1 MPWNKPGDDKDPW
14 SGKGQNDGPPDLD
27 EVVRNLQEKLNGLF
41 GGRGNNPEGGQR
53 GSDHGEA
60 PAGPGMAGF
69 GVVGA
74 ILVTVWLA
82 SGTYTV
88 APAEKGVVLRFG
100 AFEEVTDPGLNWH
113 LPFPIEEVQKVNVEQ
128 FSSFRHK
135 AQMLTRDEN
144 IVDIEL
150 TVQFRVQNPVDYLF
164 QDQTP
169 DKTIR
174 DATES
179 VVREIIGKS
188 DLDFILT
195 EGRSSVADGIKK
207 GVQELISGPPS
218 ALGLPEAEIKAA
230 EAAAAAALTDDND
243 KGYRTGLLVTSINMQ
258 PAKPPEQ
265 VKDAFDDAI
274 KAREDK
280 ARLENKADAYAKE
293 VVPTARGA
301 AARRVEDAKAYR
313 EQVISQAEGE
323 AARFGAVLTEYL
335 KAPEVTRQ
343 RLYLETVEEVLGKSN
358 KVIVDVE
365 GGNNLFYLPLDKLMQ
380 PGSLGQ
386 SPATRT
392 APDTEST
399 ADNPPARRETRE
411 SSGSNRRERD
421 GR

>member
-14 SGKGQNDGPPDLD
+14 SGKGREDGPPDLD
-27 EVVRNLQEKLNGLF
+27 EVVRNLQAKFGGLL
-41 GGRGNNPEGGQR
+41 GGRGNGRRDDDGG
-53 GSDHGEA
+53 GLGGPSL
-60 PAGPGMAGF
+60 AGI
-69 GVVGA
+69 GVIGGVLA
-74 ILVTVWLA
+74 AVWLA
-82 SGTYTV
+82 SGFYTV

-100 AFEEVTDPGLNWH
+100 AFTEVTDPGLNWH
-113 LPFPIEEVQKVNVEQ
+113 LPFPIENVVKVNVEQ

-179 VVREIIGKS
+179 MVRETIGKS

-195 EGRSSVADGIKK
+195 EGRSSISDSIQR
-207 GVQELISGPPS
+207 GVQELISGRVVP
-218 ALGLPEAEIKAA
+218 
-230 EAAAAAALTDDND
+230 LTDESKTPVQDL
-243 KGYRTGLLVTSINMQ
+243 GYRTGLLVTSINMQ

-280 ARLENKADAYAKE
+280 ARIENKADAYAKE

-313 EQVISQAEGE
+313 EQVISEATGE
-323 AARFGAVLTEYL
+323 VSRFNAVLTEYL

-343 RLYLETVEEVLGKSN
+343 RIYLETMEEVLAKSS

-365 GGNNLFYLPLDKLMQ
+365 GGNNLLYLPLDRMIKAGTPAAAAPPTISELEAMS
-380 PGSLGQ
+380 GSEQ
-386 SPATRT
+386 
-392 APDTEST
+392 
-399 ADNPPARRETRE
+399 ARRETKQG
-411 SSGSNRRERD
+411 SDSNRRGRD